1 MCSRRTRHV
10 LSATPASPACSFPVK
25 VSTLKIVLFVIFVMT
40 LVCLPFVLFG
50 EEYVLP
56 LLESRE
62 QRTWALVAIA
72 IALLA
77 SDSVAP
83 VPATIVI
90 MYLAARGGVMAGV
103 IGGTI
108 GLTLGVLAAAWIGR
122 AAVGRLAPKFL
133 PDAELARMRTA
144 LQRRLM
150 VTLACLR
157 SVPVLAETSVIVAA
171 ATGVPVGRIVRVTI
185 LPNFVMA
192 VIYSVAADNSLMT
205 AVLTF
210 VATMLFSYLL
220 WRVVTRRE
228 AAAQL
233 VIDATKREQLESKP

>member
-1 MCSRRTRHV
+1 MCSCRTRHV
-10 LSATPASPACSFPVK
+10 LSATLVSSACFFPVK

-56 LLESRE
+56 LLESPE

-90 MYLAARGGVMAGV
+90 MYLAARGGVLAGV

-133 PDAELARMRTA
+133 PEAELARMRIA

-233 VIDATKREQLESKP
+233 VVDATTGKQLESKP